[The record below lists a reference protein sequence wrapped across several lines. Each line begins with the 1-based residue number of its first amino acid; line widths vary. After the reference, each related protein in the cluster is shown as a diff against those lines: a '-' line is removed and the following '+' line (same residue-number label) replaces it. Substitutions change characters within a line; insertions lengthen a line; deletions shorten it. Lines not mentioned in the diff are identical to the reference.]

1 MSSVVHK
8 LKTLP
13 EYFELSWKRK
23 KTYEVRK
30 LDRPFHVGDKVLLE
44 EYSPDFGYFGRAIMG
59 NIVNIFVDPEYVKS
73 GMGILQLDNMQN
85 GYRGVSE

>member
-1 MSSVVHK
+1 M
-8 LKTLP
+8 
-13 EYFELSWKRK
+13 
-23 KTYEVRK
+23 
-30 LDRPFHVGDKVLLE
+30 LLE

>member
-1 MSSVVHK
+1 MWYINSKHFQN
-8 LKTLP
+8 TLS
-13 EYFELSWKRK
+13 FHGNGK